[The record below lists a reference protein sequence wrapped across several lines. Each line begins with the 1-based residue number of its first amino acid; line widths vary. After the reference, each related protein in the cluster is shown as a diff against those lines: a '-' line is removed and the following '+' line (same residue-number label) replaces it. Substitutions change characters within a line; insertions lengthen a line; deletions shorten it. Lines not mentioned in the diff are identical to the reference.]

1 MVNATHIKE
10 LERDGHETKL
20 FVGAAVGDAAQGVR
34 VPVARERAAAVRE
47 MLLTNA
53 TGLRRP

>member
-1 MVNATHIKE
+1 MGSGIADSGTGI
-10 LERDGHETKL
+10 
-20 FVGAAVGDAAQGVR
+20 R

>member
-1 MVNATHIKE
+1 VSAAHIKE

-20 FVGAAVGDAAQGVR
+20 FVGSGVAEAGHGVR
-34 VPVARERAAAVRE
+34 VPVARERSAAVRE

-53 TGLRRP
+53 TGLRRL